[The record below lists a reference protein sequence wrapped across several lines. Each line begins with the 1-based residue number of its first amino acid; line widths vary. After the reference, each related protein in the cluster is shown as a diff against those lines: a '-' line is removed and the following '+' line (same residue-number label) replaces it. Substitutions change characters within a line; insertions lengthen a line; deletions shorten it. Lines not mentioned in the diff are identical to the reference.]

1 MPELPEVEITRRGL
15 AARLIGQRVVA
26 AVVRDRR
33 LRWPVPPELEA
44 QLTDATIT
52 GIERRGKYLLFDF
65 GHGYLLAHLGMS
77 GSLRLLP
84 SDTPARKHDHFDLL
98 LDNALIMRF
107 TDPRRFGA
115 LLWLGSAPDQ
125 HPLLVGLGIEPLGH
139 ALNAQWLHR
148 ATRQGKLHLKLW
160 LMDSHRITGIGNIYA
175 NEALFRAGVRPT
187 RRAGTLTR
195 KQCELLVAAIRE
207 TLNNAILAGGSTLRD
222 FVGSDGNPGYFQQ
235 QYMVYGRAG
244 EACRICGTA
253 IKILR
258 QGGRATF
265 YCPACQR

>member
-1 MPELPEVEITRRGL
+1 
-15 AARLIGQRVVA
+15 
-26 AVVRDRR
+26 
-33 LRWPVPPELEA
+33 
-44 QLTDATIT
+44 
-52 GIERRGKYLLFDF
+52 
-65 GHGYLLAHLGMS
+65 
-77 GSLRLLP
+77 
-84 SDTPARKHDHFDLL
+84 
-98 LDNALIMRF
+98 
-107 TDPRRFGA
+107 
-115 LLWLGSAPDQ
+115 
-125 HPLLVGLGIEPLGH
+125 
-139 ALNAQWLHR
+139 
-148 ATRQGKLHLKLW
+148 
-160 LMDSHRITGIGNIYA
+160 MDSHRITGIGNIYA

-244 EACRICGTA
+244 EACRIRGTA